1 MPLDLSQMG
10 YGMDEASKQL
20 SSEAK
25 LQMVDL
31 GSDRPMFRLGEAL
44 YVGSWQDMVGTELYS
59 TFGKFRSFFNIRFN
73 PRMRE

>member
-31 GSDRPMFRLGEAL
+31 ESDRPMFRLGEAL

-59 TFGKFRSFFNIRFN
+59 TFGKLSKYF
-73 PRMRE
+73 